1 MCRTT
6 GIRRVRARLRRACFA
21 LTAGLMLAVVALPGA
36 LVAGAADASPATQA
50 RHAGQAARASRASG
64 TSQTSRLR
72 TGQVAGSPVSVTITG
87 MSPQWARPK
96 TTVTVSGTVTN
107 VSKDP
112 ITDLSVELE
121 ASSVA
126 FSSPAEFEAYVTQPE
141 QAGAAVAAPHEIPG
155 ALRPGQSARWS
166 IRFTARAAGLTAFGV
181 YPLTAQ
187 VNADVTG
194 SLSPALNYDY
204 TYLPYIPARRG
215 QYAKT
220 SPASD
225 EIAWVW
231 PLIDYPLI
239 DYPFTTVP
247 GISECSGSRVSALN
261 ASLSPNGRLA
271 SLLAAGQLYTGRDKL
286 TWAID
291 PALLANIRTLSG
303 CPGAPGPA
311 AAASKWLSTARTAIS
326 GQQLFATPYADVD
339 LTLISHRATAND
351 VNTAFSLGFSR
362 ASQILDRNLSPS
374 SSSPVT
380 GTAWPADGIASLGTV
395 SDLAAKDKIGSI
407 LLSDQSVTSGPGT
420 AFLPENAVGSYI
432 RVLLYSQSLSTLLG
446 SATNA
451 AGPTSAFAVSQQYL
465 AETALLAQQDP
476 ASPIVVAP
484 PQRWQPPAGL
494 AATVLHDT
502 ATAPWLKPTTV
513 ASVEVHAT
521 SKDLTLPDN
530 AKAGSFSRPVIRKL
544 TAIDAAIRQLNKIH
558 VTDDFSLAL
567 AALESSAWRTLPR
580 GEQLAQ
586 LSPLLKDLVG
596 QEAGVKLAAAKRVT
610 LGGLK
615 GNVQVSIDNTLNY
628 PVRVQIQ
635 PQIQQPPGGGF
646 QAVQEPSGVITVPP
660 DGQQPVTIHVVA
672 TQVGATQI
680 TLRLLNPDGQPLP
693 NSSPVRVE
701 VQATQFG
708 NIAMIILASVL
719 GLFVLGSAIRGA
731 RRSQPAPSP
740 DNSGETGH
748 PDEDAAHGSQDA
760 AGTDTVIPERTEP
773 GTAGTFRAVTKEM
786 D

>member
-1 MCRTT
+1 
-6 GIRRVRARLRRACFA
+6 
-21 LTAGLMLAVVALPGA
+21 MLAVVALPGA
-36 LVAGAADASPATQA
+36 LVAQAADAGPAAPA
-50 RHAGQAARASRASG
+50 RHASQVARA
-64 TSQTSRLR
+64 SRLR
-72 TGQVAGSPVSVTITG
+72 TGQVADSPVSVTITG
-87 MSPQWARPK
+87 MSPQWATPK
-96 TTVTVSGTVTN
+96 KAVTVSGTVTN

-126 FSSPAEFEAYVTQPE
+126 FSSPAQFEAYVTQPE

-155 ALRPGQSARWS
+155 ALRPGQSAGWRIS
-166 IRFTARAAGLTAFGV
+166 FTAKTAGLTAFGV

-187 VNADVTG
+187 VNADVAGT
-194 SLSPALNYDY
+194 LSPALNYDY
-204 TYLPYIPARRG
+204 TYLPYIPAKHG

-231 PLIDYPLI
+231 PLIDYPL
-239 DYPFTTVP
+239 TTVP
-247 GISECSGSRVSALN
+247 GAPQCSSSQVSALT
-261 ASLSPNGRLA
+261 ASLGANGRLA
-271 SLLAAGQLYTGRDKL
+271 GLLAAGQQYTGKDKL
-286 TWAID
+286 TWAVD
-291 PALLANIRTLSG
+291 PALLTDVRTLAG
-303 CPGAPGPA
+303 CPGATGPA
-311 AAASKWLSTARTAIS
+311 AAASKWLSSVRTATS

-339 LTLISHRATAND
+339 LTLISHRGTASD
-351 VNTAFSLGFSR
+351 VTTAFSLGTSR
-362 ASQILDRNLSPS
+362 ASQILHRNLSPS
-374 SSSPVT
+374 PGSPVT
-380 GTAWPADGIASLGTV
+380 GTAWPADGIASVGTV
-395 SDLAAKDKIGSI
+395 SDLAGKDNIQSI
-407 LLSDQSVTSGPGT
+407 LLADQSVTSGPGT
-420 AFLPENAVGSYI
+420 AFRIENEVGTYI

-446 SATNA
+446 SATAA
-451 AGPTSAFAVSQQYL
+451 AGPTSAFAVSQQFL

-476 ASPIVVAP
+476 ASPIVMAP

-502 ATAPWLKPTTV
+502 ATAPWLRPTTV
-513 ASVEVHAT
+513 ATVEAHAT
-521 SKDLTLPDN
+521 STDLELPGSPG
-530 AKAGSFSRPVIRKL
+530 KAGSISRPVIRKL

-558 VTDDFSLAL
+558 MTDDFSLAL

-580 GEQLAQ
+580 SEQLSQ
-586 LSPLLKDLVG
+586 LSLLLKYLVG

-615 GNVQVSIDNTLNY
+615 GNVQVSIDNTLAY

-680 TLRLLNPDGQPLP
+680 TLRLLNPDGQLLA

-708 NIAMIILASVL
+708 NLAMIILASVL

-731 RRSQPAPSP
+731 RRSQPSPSP

-748 PDEDAAHGSQDA
+748 PDDDAAHGSQDA
-760 AGTDTVIPERTEP
+760 AGTDTVIPERTEL

>member
-1 MCRTT
+1 
-6 GIRRVRARLRRACFA
+6 VRARLRRACFA

-36 LVAGAADASPATQA
+36 LVAHAAEAGPATAADHAS
-50 RHAGQAARASRASG
+50 QAAHASQDARA
-64 TSQTSRLR
+64 SRLR
-72 TGQVAGSPVSVTITG
+72 TGQVASSPVSVTITG
-87 MSPQWARPK
+87 MSPQWATPK

-126 FSSPAEFEAYVTQPE
+126 FSSAAEFESYVTQPE
-141 QAGAAVAAPHEIPG
+141 QAGAAVAAPRQISG

-166 IRFTARAAGLTAFGV
+166 ISFKAKAAALTAFGV

-187 VNADVTG
+187 VNADVAGT
-194 SLSPALNYDY
+194 LSPALNYDY
-204 TYLPYIPARRG
+204 TYLPYIPARHG

-225 EIAWVW
+225 EIAWTW
-231 PLIDYPLI
+231 PLIDYPL
-239 DYPFTTVP
+239 TTVP
-247 GISECSGSRVSALN
+247 GLPECSGKQVSALE
-261 ASLSPNGRLA
+261 ASLGPNGRLA
-271 SLLAAGQLYTGRDKL
+271 GLLAAGQQYTIADKL

-291 PALLANIRTLSG
+291 PALLANARTLSG
-303 CPGAPGPA
+303 CPGAAGPA
-311 AAASKWLSTARTAIS
+311 AAASKWLSTVRTATS

-339 LTLISHRATAND
+339 LALILHRATASD
-351 VNTAFSLGFSR
+351 VSTAFSLGASR
-362 ASQILDRNLSPS
+362 ATPILDRDLSPS

-380 GTAWPADGIASLGTV
+380 RTAWPSDGIASLGIV
-395 SDLAAKDKIGSI
+395 GSLAAKDNIASI
-407 LLSDQSVTSGPGT
+407 LLSDKSVTAGPGT
-420 AFLPENAVGSYI
+420 AFLIENGVGSFI

-446 SATNA
+446 SATSA
-451 AGPTSAFAVSQQYL
+451 PGPTSAFAVSQQFL

-502 ATAPWLKPTTV
+502 ATAPWLRPTTV
-513 ASVEVHAT
+513 ATVEAHPT
-521 SKDLTLPDN
+521 SNDLTLPSGPG
-530 AKAGSFSRPVIRKL
+530 KAGSFGRPIIRKL

-558 VTDDFSLAL
+558 MSDDFSLAL

-580 GEQLAQ
+580 SQQLAQ
-586 LSPLLKDLVG
+586 LSPLLKYLVG

-610 LGGLK
+610 MGGLK
-615 GNVQVSIDNTLNY
+615 GNVQVSIDNTLAY

-646 QAVQEPSGVITVPP
+646 QAVQEPSGIITVPP

-740 DNSGETGH
+740 DNSGESGH